1 MITTY
6 CRPLAEHHNSTE
18 KKTKYPFPLIKE
30 YHGNQ
35 RDTYFYLKFSIAV
48 DTAFNITL
56 QK

>member
-6 CRPLAEHHNSTE
+6 CRPLAEHHNSTG
-18 KKTKYPFPLIKE
+18 KKLYPFPRINE
-30 YHGNQ
+30 FHRNQ